1 MVIFLEVFEGKV
13 RRVGSSLGVLIP
25 KEVASSD
32 KIKENEKVKVAILK
46 KDVSLIDKMFGSVK
60 TKAFKRDHKDRVF

>member
-1 MVIFLEVFEGKV
+1 MVVFLEVFEGKV

-25 KEVASSD
+25 KEVVSSD
-32 KIKENEKVKVAILK
+32 RIREDETIKVAILK
-46 KDVSLIDKMFGSVK
+46 KDSSLIDKMFGSVK